1 MDATKK
7 RGRPPGLHPRTDHRL
22 DFRLSTPELDL
33 IKQAAKSAGLS
44 VSEAARA
51 ASLAWAS
58 RQLRKKS
65 TQD

>member
-1 MDATKK
+1 
-7 RGRPPGLHPRTDHRL
+7 L